1 MSKENIQKIASELR
15 KQGCKF
21 QLCGTDEQKKPFYE
35 FCGGTPEEA
44 IKLHFEIIAHMCLH
58 MRLGGADDKDLRE
71 YLEEAIK
78 TSGEVWEAAK
88 TKTLM

>member
-1 MSKENIQKIASELR
+1 MSKENIQNIASELR

-21 QLCGTDEQKKPFYE
+21 QLCGIDEQEKPFYE

-58 MRLGGADDKDLRE
+58 MRLGGADDKVLRE

-78 TSGEVWEAAK
+78 VSGEAWRDENAK
-88 TKTLM
+88 ILM

>member
-21 QLCGTDEQKKPFYE
+21 LLCGTDEQKKPFYE
-35 FCGGTPEEA
+35 FHGRTPEEA
-44 IKLHFEIIAHMCLH
+44 AKLHVEIITHMCLH
-58 MRLGGADDKDLRE
+58 MRFGGADDKALRE

-78 TSGEVWEAAK
+78 TSGEVWEAAN

>member
-21 QLCGTDEQKKPFYE
+21 QLCGTDEQEKLFYE

-58 MRLGGADDKDLRE
+58 MRLGGADDEVLRE

>member
-15 KQGCKF
+15 KQGCRF
-21 QLCGTDEQKKPFYE
+21 LLCGTDEQKKPFYE
-35 FCGGTPEEA
+35 FYGGTPEGA
-44 IKLHFEIIAHMCLH
+44 IKLHFEIIALMCLH
-58 MRLGGADDKDLRE
+58 MRLSGADDKVLRE

-88 TKTLM
+88 AKTLM

>member
-21 QLCGTDEQKKPFYE
+21 QLCGIDEQKKPFYE
-35 FCGGTPEEA
+35 FNGGTPEEA
-44 IKLHFEIIAHMCLH
+44 IKLHFEVITHMCLH
-58 MRLGGADDKDLRE
+58 MRFGGADDKVLRE